1 MDKMK
6 ILMAASEAIP
16 YMKTGGLADVVGSL
30 PKYFD
35 KDRYDVR
42 VILPKYKCMDDKL
55 LPQLKFVCHFYV
67 NLNWRRQYVG
77 IFTSQYDGVTYY
89 FVDNEFYFAGD
100 KPYNNIYEDVEKFA
114 FFSKAVLEALP
125 VIDFA
130 PDVIHC
136 NDWQTGLLPVFLKT
150 VYGSDNFYAGI
161 KTVFTIHNMKF
172 QGRWKIKEVADVT
185 GLPEHIFNSGELEF
199 YGEANY
205 LKGGIVY
212 ADEITTV
219 SPTYADEICTPEGGE
234 GLDGLMLERR
244 RHLRGIVNG
253 IDYDVFNPMK
263 DTYLDKH
270 FSVRE
275 LRGKVVNKRQLQEK
289 YGLAV
294 DKDVMLIGI
303 VSRLTKQKGFDLV
316 AYVMEEMLS
325 TMNVQFI
332 VQGTGEQQYE
342 EMFNYFHGRY
352 PQKLGVYIGYSEEN
366 AHEIYA
372 GCDAFL
378 MPSLFEPCGLSQLIA
393 LRYGTVPI
401 VRETGGLR
409 DTVLSYN
416 EYTGDGNG
424 FTFFN
429 YNANDMLNVINRAI
443 DYYENHKDVWHTLQ
457 QRGMTGDYS
466 WTNSSK
472 KYMEL
477 YEGLVS
483 GRFDHDSASNQEKAS
498 SDDDAE
504 ANPVVV
510 PYPYEKE
517 EPVKPKR
524 VRRTKEQIAAD
535 KAAKEAEKA
544 AKEAAKAA
552 EAPAK
557 PARKRRTKAEIEA
570 DKAAKAAAAEVT
582 AEAPAK
588 PARKRRTKAEIEADK
603 AAKEAA
609 KADKPARK
617 PRAKKA
623 ETQE

>member
-1 MDKMK
+1 MS
-6 ILMAASEAIP
+6 IS
-16 YMKTGGLADVVGSL
+16 TGAGSMWG
-30 PKYFD
+30 F
-35 KDRYDVR
+35 
-42 VILPKYKCMDDKL
+42 
-55 LPQLKFVCHFYV
+55 
-67 NLNWRRQYVG
+67 
-77 IFTSQYDGVTYY
+77 FTSQYDGVTYY

-275 LRGKVVNKRQLQEK
+275 LSGKVVNKRQLQEK

-378 MPSLFEPCGLSQLIA
+378 MPSLFEPCGLSQLMSM
-393 LRYGTVPI
+393 RYGTLPI
-401 VRETGGLR
+401 VRETGGLK
-409 DTVLSYN
+409 DTVVPYN
-416 EYTGDGNG
+416 EYENTGDG
-424 FTFFN
+424 FSFAN
-429 YNANDMLNVINRAI
+429 YNAHDMLHVIKYAL
-443 DYYENHKDVWHTLQ
+443 DVFENHKDRWQ
-457 QRGMTGDYS
+457 EMMQRAMRHDFS
-466 WTNSSK
+466 W
-472 KYMEL
+472 
-477 YEGLVS
+477 
-483 GRFDHDSASNQEKAS
+483 KAS
-498 SDDDAE
+498 AKE
-504 ANPVVV
+504 
-510 PYPYEKE
+510 YEKLY
-517 EPVKPKR
+517 
-524 VRRTKEQIAAD
+524 D
-535 KAAKEAEKA
+535 MLLGN
-544 AKEAAKAA
+544 
-552 EAPAK
+552 
-557 PARKRRTKAEIEA
+557 
-570 DKAAKAAAAEVT
+570 
-582 AEAPAK
+582 
-588 PARKRRTKAEIEADK
+588 
-603 AAKEAA
+603 
-609 KADKPARK
+609 
-617 PRAKKA
+617 
-623 ETQE
+623 

>member
-1 MDKMK
+1 M
-6 ILMAASEAIP
+6 
-16 YMKTGGLADVVGSL
+16 
-30 PKYFD
+30 
-35 KDRYDVR
+35 
-42 VILPKYKCMDDKL
+42 
-55 LPQLKFVCHFYV
+55 
-67 NLNWRRQYVG
+67 G

-130 PDVIHC
+130 PDVIHS

-275 LRGKVVNKRQLQEK
+275 LSGKVVNKRQLQEK

-378 MPSLFEPCGLSQLIA
+378 MPSLFEPCGLSQLMSM
-393 LRYGTVPI
+393 RYGTLPI
-401 VRETGGLR
+401 VRETGGLK
-409 DTVLSYN
+409 DTVVPYN
-416 EYTGDGNG
+416 EYENTGDG
-424 FTFFN
+424 FSFAN
-429 YNANDMLNVINRAI
+429 YNAHDMLHVIKYAL
-443 DYYENHKDVWHTLQ
+443 DVFENHKDRWQ
-457 QRGMTGDYS
+457 EMMQRAMRHDFS
-466 WTNSSK
+466 W
-472 KYMEL
+472 
-477 YEGLVS
+477 
-483 GRFDHDSASNQEKAS
+483 KAS
-498 SDDDAE
+498 AKE
-504 ANPVVV
+504 
-510 PYPYEKE
+510 YEKLY
-517 EPVKPKR
+517 
-524 VRRTKEQIAAD
+524 D
-535 KAAKEAEKA
+535 MLLGN
-544 AKEAAKAA
+544 
-552 EAPAK
+552 
-557 PARKRRTKAEIEA
+557 
-570 DKAAKAAAAEVT
+570 
-582 AEAPAK
+582 
-588 PARKRRTKAEIEADK
+588 
-603 AAKEAA
+603 
-609 KADKPARK
+609 
-617 PRAKKA
+617 
-623 ETQE
+623 

>member
-1 MDKMK
+1 
-6 ILMAASEAIP
+6 
-16 YMKTGGLADVVGSL
+16 
-30 PKYFD
+30 
-35 KDRYDVR
+35 
-42 VILPKYKCMDDKL
+42 MDDKL

-275 LRGKVVNKRQLQEK
+275 LSGKVVNKRQLQEK

-294 DKDVMLIGI
+294 DNDVMLIGI
-303 VSRLTKQKGFDLV
+303 VSRLTNQKGFDLV

-378 MPSLFEPCGLSQLIA
+378 MPSLFEPCGLSQLMSM
-393 LRYGTVPI
+393 RYGTLPI
-401 VRETGGLR
+401 VRETGGLK
-409 DTVLSYN
+409 DTVVPYN
-416 EYTGDGNG
+416 EYENTGDG
-424 FTFFN
+424 FSFAN
-429 YNANDMLNVINRAI
+429 YNAHDMLHVIKYAL
-443 DYYENHKDVWHTLQ
+443 DVFENHKDRWQ
-457 QRGMTGDYS
+457 EMMQRAMRHDFS
-466 WTNSSK
+466 W
-472 KYMEL
+472 
-477 YEGLVS
+477 
-483 GRFDHDSASNQEKAS
+483 KAS
-498 SDDDAE
+498 AKE
-504 ANPVVV
+504 
-510 PYPYEKE
+510 YEKLY
-517 EPVKPKR
+517 
-524 VRRTKEQIAAD
+524 D
-535 KAAKEAEKA
+535 MLLGN
-544 AKEAAKAA
+544 
-552 EAPAK
+552 
-557 PARKRRTKAEIEA
+557 
-570 DKAAKAAAAEVT
+570 
-582 AEAPAK
+582 
-588 PARKRRTKAEIEADK
+588 
-603 AAKEAA
+603 
-609 KADKPARK
+609 
-617 PRAKKA
+617 
-623 ETQE
+623 